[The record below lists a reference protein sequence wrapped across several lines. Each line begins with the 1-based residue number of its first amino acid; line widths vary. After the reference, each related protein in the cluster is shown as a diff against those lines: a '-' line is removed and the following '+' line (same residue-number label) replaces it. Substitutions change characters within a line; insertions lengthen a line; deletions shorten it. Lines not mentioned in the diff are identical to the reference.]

1 MNDTIATSAD
11 HDKAFEII
19 HDVQLVDLT
28 YRDAQFV
35 RAELADKIA
44 QTIAAAVQ
52 AERENGRIVEVA
64 LRSLIEEID
73 NFPGVFD
80 SDSESVIFS
89 RNALEKYEDI
99 QSAAI
104 RASGEVTK

>member
-1 MNDTIATSAD
+1 MTQSDL
-11 HDKAFEII
+11 I
-19 HDVQLVDLT
+19 HESVGIVLDALSSGNIGPAVAQKQLETAV
-28 YRDAQFV
+28 AN
-35 RAELADKIA
+35 I
-44 QTIAAAVQ
+44 IAAAVK

-73 NFPGVFD
+73 NFPGIFN